1 MKTTIRQC
9 VGNLSAVLLFLTAAH
24 STQAADKI
32 PVARK
37 EAHYSVFVNKTQ
49 NSKKPR
55 IRLYTSAGTDQV
67 LCSVNGVQGKKYEVF
82 IFNLYSQLVTQMTM
96 RSGETSTL
104 ENVTRGNYIFEVLV
118 DDEHIERG
126 QFTVK

>member
-1 MKTTIRQC
+1 MKTTIRQNL
-9 VGNLSAVLLFLTAAH
+9 GNLSAVLLFVTAAY

-32 PVARK
+32 PVARN
-37 EAHYSVFVNKTQ
+37 EVHYSVFVNKTQ
-49 NSKKPR
+49 NSKKHR
-55 IRLYTSAGTDQV
+55 VRLYTSAGTDRV
-67 LCSVNGVQGKKYEVF
+67 FCRVDGIQGKKYEIF

-104 ENVTRGNYIFEVLV
+104 ENVTRGNYIFDVLV

-126 QFTVK
+126 QLTVK

>member
-9 VGNLSAVLLFLTAAH
+9 FGNLSAVILFLTAAH

-32 PVARK
+32 PVASK
-37 EAHYSVFVNKTQ
+37 ATHYSVVVNKTQ

-55 IRLYTSAGTDQV
+55 IRLYASAGTDKV
-67 LCSVNGVQGKKYEVF
+67 LCSVNGIQGKKYEIF

-104 ENVTRGNYIFEVLV
+104 DNVTRGSYIFEVLV
-118 DDEHIERG
+118 DDEHVEHG
-126 QFTVK
+126 QLTVK

>member
-9 VGNLSAVLLFLTAAH
+9 FGNLSAVLLLLTAAH
-24 STQAADKI
+24 STQAADKL

-37 EAHYSVFVNKTQ
+37 EAHYSLFVNKTQ
-49 NSKKPR
+49 NSKKHR
-55 IRLYTSAGTDQV
+55 IRLYASAGTDQI
-67 LCSVNGVQGKKYEVF
+67 LCSVNGIQGKKYEVF

-96 RSGETSTL
+96 RSGETTAL
-104 ENVTRGNYIFEVLV
+104 ENITRGSYIFEVLI

-126 QFTVK
+126 QFAVK